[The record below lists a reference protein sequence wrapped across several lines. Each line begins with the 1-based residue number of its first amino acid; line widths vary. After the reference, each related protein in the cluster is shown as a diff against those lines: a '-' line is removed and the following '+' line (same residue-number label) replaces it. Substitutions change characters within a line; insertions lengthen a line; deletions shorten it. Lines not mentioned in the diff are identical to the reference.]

1 MSKARLEILKSE
13 LQRSVLIKQHN
24 NELSMQRLK
33 LESAQKNKKFQ
44 IELLDLQRQKI
55 EDVQSIQSRG
65 MLDRSTILLEQEE
78 LLQREM
84 SLEKAKLDCLKEKY
98 LLDLIK

>member
-1 MSKARLEILKSE
+1 
-13 LQRSVLIKQHN
+13 LIKQHQ

-33 LESAQKNKKFQ
+33 LDSALKNKKFQ
-44 IELLDLQRQKI
+44 TELLDLQKQKI
-55 EDVQSIQSRG
+55 NDVQSIQSRG

-78 LLQREM
+78 FLLREM